1 VTSTSPRYSV
11 PQPAISLPSAGR
23 RRARR
28 RVMAFVAA
36 TALTGVAALVLAM
49 WLGGNL
55 TQSNILGLAIGG
67 TGSVTGWGLPASK
80 LVMDLSSVGVVG
92 MLLACLLLPGREAND
107 TTRRCLRTASRLAL
121 VWAVSNA
128 ALLVF
133 SWSDVVAR
141 PITDLPYTKLF
152 TDTAGTFPDAA
163 GFIASTALAVVIAG
177 GLAVTETRRGV
188 WILLPLTIYN
198 LVPMALQ
205 GHASH
210 GTLLKYSIGVH
221 VIAMALW
228 VGGLAALL
236 THVRSE
242 PAQLAVTVPRFSRIA
257 LACYTAVAA
266 SGITAAWQL
275 LGSVPAVWGSQYG
288 VVVMLKAA
296 ALVALGIFGW
306 WHRRHTVHHLRVDG
320 SGDRARRAFVR
331 LAAAEVAIM
340 VAAVAIAVA
349 LSRSASPDTILLHT
363 NRNTSASAAHIPSAG
378 RG

>member
-1 VTSTSPRYSV
+1 
-11 PQPAISLPSAGR
+11 
-23 RRARR
+23 
-28 RVMAFVAA
+28 MAFVAA

-67 TGSVTGWGLPASK
+67 TGSVTGWGLPATK
-80 LVMDLSSVGVVG
+80 LVMDLSSVGVIG
-92 MLLACLLLPGREAND
+92 MLLACLLLPGREPSD
-107 TTRRCLRTASRLAL
+107 TTRRCLRTASVLAL
-121 VWAVSNA
+121 AWGISNA

-141 PITDLPYTKLF
+141 PVTDLPYSQLF
-152 TDTAGTFPDAA
+152 TDTARTFPDAA
-163 GFIASTALAVVIAG
+163 GFITSTALALVIAG

-188 WILLPLTIYN
+188 WLLLPLSIYN

-210 GTLLKYSIGVH
+210 GTLLKYSIGLH
-221 VIAMALW
+221 VIAMSLW

-236 THVRSE
+236 MHVRSE
-242 PAQLAVTVPRFSRIA
+242 PAQLAVTVPRFSIIA
-257 LACYTAVAA
+257 LACYSAVAA
-266 SGITAAWQL
+266 TGIIAAWQL
-275 LGSVPAVWGSQYG
+275 LGSVSAIWGSQYG
-288 VVVMLKAA
+288 VVLMLKAA
-296 ALVALGIFGW
+296 ALVALGTFGW
-306 WHRRHTVHHLRVDG
+306 WHRRHTVHHLRADE
-320 SGDRARRAFVR
+320 SGARARRAFVR

-363 NRNTSASAAHIPSAG
+363 NRKTSAAAAVQPAVQPAV
-378 RG
+378 RR